1 MEIKDDIHRNLRL
14 HEPFI
19 VIYYKLIYFP
29 DINLSDSKDKSSNYN
44 MVNPDLIDL
53 IVVSNG
59 DSNHQLLLRPPG
71 QFYFIFSQLNDA
83 QKHFLGFTMTY
94 IMKCKTAF
102 KSNVKE
108 PEPFHGSVVG
118 KSFFINVITEYIKR
132 NIKYHCQKFLQEL
145 FIHK

>member
-83 QKHFLGFTMTY
+83 KTFLRVHHDIYYEM
-94 IMKCKTAF
+94 
-102 KSNVKE
+102 
-108 PEPFHGSVVG
+108 
-118 KSFFINVITEYIKR
+118 
-132 NIKYHCQKFLQEL
+132 
-145 FIHK
+145 